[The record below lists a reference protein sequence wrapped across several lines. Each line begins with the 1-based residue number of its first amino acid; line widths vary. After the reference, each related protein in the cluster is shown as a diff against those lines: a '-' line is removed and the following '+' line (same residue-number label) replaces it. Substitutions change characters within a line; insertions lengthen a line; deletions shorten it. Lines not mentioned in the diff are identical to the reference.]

1 MGEGF
6 SMKIRW
12 IVALCGTAWY
22 LIPGICAA
30 TLYADNTVPPPNMQP
45 VPRNMMLQQQA
56 KAEVDAAMKVLS
68 DAKKKLAEAR
78 QHAKQEG
85 EKIRNAKSEAAAA
98 RKSLRDV
105 EAKLEEQQSSESAF
119 GKARDA
125 FKAADEAYHAAEARV
140 LNSAE
145 YKEAYQQAKDAAD
158 GPTLASL
165 RKDSLAKDAVVQET
179 FSKLEAVKAAYLPMQ
194 TALFNKDSQWQQ
206 AHQEVL
212 DKEQAIRDQ
221 EGQAKGAISGIRS
234 AQAEVRE
241 AEKKLEAAKRAVPNN
256 PVTNRPR
263 YR

>member
-1 MGEGF
+1 
-6 SMKIRW
+6 MKIRW
-12 IVALCGTAWY
+12 IVALCGTASY

-125 FKAADEAYHAAEARV
+125 SKAADEAYHAAEARV

-179 FSKLEAVKAAYLPMQ
+179 FSKLEAAKAAYLPMQ

-234 AQAEVRE
+234 PGGGAGGRKEVGSR
-241 AEKKLEAAKRAVPNN
+241 K
-256 PVTNRPR
+256 TSRPE
-263 YR
+263 